1 MEIQIWELVVIILI
15 VLLLGGM
22 LAFIFVSLVPLINQL
37 KRTAQQLE
45 ITASSLDKVIN
56 NELKAVLNQGETVLE
71 KVEELQ
77 PIIKDKVRH
86 IPSATAQFAF
96 SEVGGRMVRAVAF
109 WALREAWAKI
119 RRSKK

>member
-56 NELKAVLNQGETVLE
+56 NELKGSFSTFQGHNRLFFYDGF
-71 KVEELQ
+71 LY
-77 PIIKDKVRH
+77 I
-86 IPSATAQFAF
+86 
-96 SEVGGRMVRAVAF
+96 VGVS
-109 WALREAWAKI
+109 LR
-119 RRSKK
+119 